1 MKLKYLLILSLLC
14 KIYAAKIGIIGTGYV
29 GLVTGICFAEGGH
42 NVTCVDI
49 SSERISNLNNG
60 ILPIYE
66 DGLEGLVNKNINNN
80 IFFTNDVKKTVEEN
94 DFIFLAVNTPSRDDG
109 SCNTDFLENAF
120 NDIIKVVKKQNQPK
134 IVVTKSTVAIGTNFK
149 LQKIAD
155 DHGLNKLISVVSN
168 PEFLREGFAVHD
180 CFNPSRIVVGSS
192 DLTAAQKVASL
203 YDFLNIPSKKIVV
216 ADTKTAELI
225 KYASNSFL
233 AMKLVFINELAMLC
247 NKIDASIE
255 QTSVGMGLDDR
266 IGGLFLKA
274 GPGISGSCF
283 PKDVKALNYTLNLH
297 GIDGIV
303 KQITCVDNV
312 YKKEIINKCFDLVG
326 DIKNP
331 KISLLG
337 LTFKAGTDDIRDSM
351 SVLLIDSFKNK
362 ATISAYDPKG
372 IDNMK
377 RLYPKINYYDNALSA
392 CVGADLVIIVTEW
405 PEIAKLDINDLA
417 QVVSHKNIVDLRNL
431 FSVQEFIN
439 NNFKYFNLG
448 RNN

>member
-1 MKLKYLLILSLLC
+1 MKYLLIFILLGQ
-14 KIYAAKIGIIGTGYV
+14 IYAAKIGVIGTGYV
-29 GLVTGICFAEGGH
+29 GLVTGVCFAEGGH
-42 NVTCVDI
+42 EVTCADI
-49 SSERISNLNNG
+49 NMQRISNLNNG

-66 DGLEGLVNKNINNN
+66 DGLEELVNKNINKN
-80 IFFTNDVKKTVEEN
+80 IIFTSDVLKTVEEN

-120 NDIIKVVKKQNQPK
+120 NDIIKVVKKQNKPK

-155 DHGLNKLISVVSN
+155 DLGLNELISVVSN
-168 PEFLREGFAVHD
+168 PEFLREGFAIYD

-192 DLTAAQKVASL
+192 DLAVAQKVSRL
-203 YDFLNIPSKKIVV
+203 YDFLNLPEQKKVIT
-216 ADTKTAELI
+216 DTKTAELI

-233 AMKLVFINELAMLC
+233 AMKLVFVNELAMLC

-255 QTSVGMGLDDR
+255 QAALGMGLDER
-266 IGGLFLKA
+266 IGSLFLKA

-283 PKDVKALNYTLNLH
+283 PKDVKALSYTLDLH
-297 GIDGIV
+297 GINGIV
-303 KQITCVDNV
+303 KQINLVDNF
-312 YKKEIINKCFDLVG
+312 YKNKIINKCFELVG

-331 KISLLG
+331 KIALLG

-351 SVLLIDSFKNK
+351 SVLLINAFKDK

-372 IDNMK
+372 IDNAK
-377 RLYPKINYYDNALSA
+377 KLYPEINYCDDALNA
-392 CVGADLVIIVTEW
+392 CVEADLVIIVTEW
-405 PEIAKLDINDLA
+405 PEIAKLNISDIALN
-417 QVVSHKNIVDLRNL
+417 VSHKNIVDLRNL
-431 FSVQEFIN
+431 FSVQEYKKY
-439 NNFKYFNLG
+439 NFNYFNLG

>member
-1 MKLKYLLILSLLC
+1 MFLST
-14 KIYAAKIGIIGTGYV
+14 IHTAKIGVIGTGYV

-42 NVTCVDI
+42 DVTCSDI
-49 SSERISNLNNG
+49 NIDRIVNLNNF

-66 DGLEGLVNKNINNN
+66 DGLEELVKKNINKNI
-80 IFFTNDVKKTVEEN
+80 IFTHDAVKAVEEN

-120 NDIIKVVKKQNQPK
+120 NDILKVVKYQNKQK
-134 IVVTKSTVAIGTNFK
+134 IVVTKSTVAVGTNFK

-155 DHGLNKLISVVSN
+155 EHGLKELISVVSN
-168 PEFLREGFAVHD
+168 PEFLREGFAVYD
-180 CFNPSRIVVGSS
+180 CFNPSRIVVGSN
-192 DLTAAQKVASL
+192 DIAAALKVSRL
-203 YDFLNIPSKKIVV
+203 YDFLNLPDKKILIT
-216 ADTKTAELI
+216 DTKTAELI

-255 QTSVGMGLDDR
+255 QTALGMGMDER
-266 IGGLFLKA
+266 IGSLFLKA

-283 PKDVKALNYTLNLH
+283 PKDVKALNYTLDLH
-297 GIDGIV
+297 GINGIV
-303 KQITCVDNV
+303 KQITCVDNE
-312 YKKEIINKCFDLVG
+312 YKKQIINECFELIG

-331 KISLLG
+331 KIALLG

-351 SVLLIDSFKNK
+351 SVLLIDAFKDK

-405 PEIAKLDINDLA
+405 PEIAKLDIRDLA

-431 FSVQEFIN
+431 FSVQEFIS

>member
-1 MKLKYLLILSLLC
+1 MFLSN
-14 KIYAAKIGIIGTGYV
+14 IQPAKIGVIGTGYV

-42 NVTCVDI
+42 DVTCSDI
-49 SSERISNLNNG
+49 NIDRIANLNNR

-66 DGLEGLVNKNINNN
+66 DGLEELVNNNLNKNI
-80 IFFTNDVKKTVEEN
+80 IFTHDVTKTVEEN

-120 NDIIKVVKKQNQPK
+120 NEIIKVVKNQVKPK
-134 IVVTKSTVAIGTNFK
+134 IVVTKSTVAVGTNFK
-149 LQKIAD
+149 LQKIAEE
-155 DHGLNKLISVVSN
+155 HGLKELISVVSN

-180 CFNPSRIVVGSS
+180 CFNPARLVVGSN
-192 DLTAAQKVASL
+192 DLAAAQKVSRL
-203 YDFLNIPSKKIVV
+203 YDFLKLPDIKILIT
-216 ADTKTAELI
+216 DTKTAELI

-255 QTSVGMGLDDR
+255 QTALGMGMDER
-266 IGGLFLKA
+266 IGSLFLKA
-274 GPGISGSCF
+274 GPGICGSCF
-283 PKDVKALNYTLNLH
+283 PKDVKALNYTLDLH
-297 GIDGIV
+297 GINGIV
-303 KQITCVDNV
+303 KQITCVDNE
-312 YKKEIINKCFDLVG
+312 YKKQIINKCFELIG

-331 KISLLG
+331 KIALLG

-351 SVLLIDSFKNK
+351 SVLLIDAFKDK

-372 IDNMK
+372 IDNAK
-377 RLYPKINYYDNALSA
+377 KLYPDINYCDDALNACA
-392 CVGADLVIIVTEW
+392 GADLVIIVTEW
-405 PEIAKLDINDLA
+405 PEIAKLNISDIALN
-417 QVVSHKNIVDLRNL
+417 VSHKNIVDLRNL